1 MFIIF
6 LINDGQNEG
15 ATSNMHNQGDNDVCW
30 EFGITLL
37 KVLFVKMNSNFL
49 KTQPQFF
56 CLNGR
61 NELIFVLIPLNP
73 PTPLSPVLNGPQVF
87 GLGHALT
94 G

>member
-1 MFIIF
+1 
-6 LINDGQNEG
+6 
-15 ATSNMHNQGDNDVCW
+15 MHNQGDNDVCW

-61 NELIFVLIPLNP
+61 NELIFVLIPFNP
-73 PTPLSPVLNGPQVF
+73 PQLPYHPVLNGSRVF
-87 GLGHALT
+87 GLGHVPT